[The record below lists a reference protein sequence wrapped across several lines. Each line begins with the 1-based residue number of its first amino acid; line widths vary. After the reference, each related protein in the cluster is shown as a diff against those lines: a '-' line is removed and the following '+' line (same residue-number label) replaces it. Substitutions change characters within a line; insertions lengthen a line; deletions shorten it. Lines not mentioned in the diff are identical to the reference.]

1 MEKIKPLVTNKY
13 FVFEIII
20 LLYNCFCGIIIS
32 YDFLK
37 NGLFFSPVN
46 IIYMFFLII
55 DILSFIVNIKSQFLL
70 SQNNIIFKSI
80 MCCFIYPIFIYF
92 NDLLYETFSESKKGE
107 FEYKIKI
114 IFIINFYFYLIKEIF
129 FSIVLILYLLNKLG
143 IETSSFKP
151 MQPDGINNPT
161 TLTPDLVAAD
171 TILTY

>member
-20 LLYNCFCGIIIS
+20 LLYNCFCGIIVS

-92 NDLLYETFSESKKGE
+92 NYFLYDTFSESQKGE

-129 FSIVLILYLLNKLG
+129 FSIVLIVYLLNKIG
-143 IETSSFKP
+143 IEISSFKP
-151 MQPDGINNPT
+151 MQPEGINNHT

-171 TILTY
+171 SILTY